1 MHIPGALPLKHSQIT
16 NSKENITRGNVNETL
31 ASKKSGEGGDIE
43 NCNFK
48 IVSQTVEGLI
58 KITVKRGTVY
68 HYLKEKGDIALL
80 Q

>member
-43 NCNFK
+43 NCNLYNDQFLRNGHTS
-48 IVSQTVEGLI
+48 IEMNSTDMMI
-58 KITVKRGTVY
+58 IS
-68 HYLKEKGDIALL
+68 
-80 Q
+80 